1 MGGDLS
7 GIVDLVGGVIS
18 LLAVVSLLLVIGLYL
33 SQRRD
38 LQRLRAWMESDP
50 GHPSRDLLASEA
62 ILDRAEAELSALEG
76 PSTEPGTI
84 SPTTA
89 RIPGDRPTLSR
100 ITLEREALKPHPRW
114 RRFVGRATQTR
125 VLIALGVVA
134 VVLGVLAILASEKLL
149 EFGGDDAPATGPP
162 EAGEITVAV
171 LNGTPTAG
179 AAGAVSDQ
187 VAGKGFDVGRIDTAP
202 PGESADETQVLF
214 VDDARPE
221 AQRVARALK
230 IEAPVEQASEEEAQK
245 GRRASV
251 IVLVGD
257 DRAGL

>member
-7 GIVDLVGGVIS
+7 DVVDLVGGVIS
-18 LLAVVSLLLVIGLYL
+18 LVAALSLLLVIGLYL

-38 LQRLRAWMESDP
+38 LQRLRAWMESDS
-50 GHPSRDLLASEA
+50 GHPSRDLLASET
-62 ILDRAEAELSALEG
+62 ILDRAEAELAGLEAG
-76 PSTEPGTI
+76 RADPETI
-84 SPTTA
+84 SPTSP

-149 EFGGDDAPATGPP
+149 EFGGEEAAPTGPP
-162 EAGEITVAV
+162 EAAEIEVAV
-171 LNGTPTAG
+171 LNATTTSG
-179 AAGAVSDQ
+179 AAGAVSEQ
-187 VAGKGFDVGRIDTAP
+187 IARKGFDVGRVDVAP
-202 PGESADETQVLF
+202 DQTEASQVVFTGE
-214 VDDARPE
+214 ARGE
-221 AQRVARALK
+221 AQRVARALD
-230 IEAPVEQASEEEAQK
+230 IDPATVERADETEARV
-245 GRRASV
+245 GRDAPV

-257 DRAGL
+257 DRAGP